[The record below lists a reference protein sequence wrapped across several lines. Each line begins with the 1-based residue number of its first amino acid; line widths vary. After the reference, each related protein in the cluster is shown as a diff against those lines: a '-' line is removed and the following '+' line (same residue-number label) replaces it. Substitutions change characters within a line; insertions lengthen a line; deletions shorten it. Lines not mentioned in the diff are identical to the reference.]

1 MFKHKRLHKFKELE
15 TETVNGKRHY
25 VLPTGG
31 LYPSITTILGW
42 FKAKAIKEWRE
53 KVGEEEAKK
62 ITVKSSR
69 RGTAVHQIC
78 EDFLNNKED
87 CLIKHMPNNIVMFK
101 SIRPIL
107 EKNIKVV
114 HHQEVPLYSNKLSI
128 AGRVDCICKWNDRPA
143 IVDFKTSRKPKR
155 EEWITDYFE
164 QCTAYS
170 LMFEEMTKI
179 HIPDIKI
186 VMAVEDSEP
195 IVFEKTIYDF
205 IPGLLTKLETYK
217 TYYEQKQQEK
227 LLANAGSPF

>member
-53 KVGEEEAKK
+53 KVGEDEAKK

-227 LLANAGSPF
+227 LLANAGSPY

>member
-53 KVGEEEAKK
+53 KVGEDEAKK

>member
-170 LMFEEMTKI
+170 LMFYSWSS
-179 HIPDIKI
+179 D
-186 VMAVEDSEP
+186 
-195 IVFEKTIYDF
+195 KT
-205 IPGLLTKLETYK
+205 
-217 TYYEQKQQEK
+217 
-227 LLANAGSPF
+227 

>member
-186 VMAVEDSEP
+186 VMAVEDNEP

-227 LLANAGSPF
+227 LLANAGSPY